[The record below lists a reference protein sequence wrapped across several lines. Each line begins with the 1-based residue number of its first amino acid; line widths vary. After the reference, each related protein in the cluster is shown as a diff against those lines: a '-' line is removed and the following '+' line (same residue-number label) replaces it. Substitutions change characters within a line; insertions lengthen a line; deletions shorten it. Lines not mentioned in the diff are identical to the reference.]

1 MIEGMLIEGL
11 IFGIMVLGVFS
22 SYRLLNFCDMT
33 VDGSFPMGG
42 AIMAVLLLNGINPTL
57 SILAVLAAGILAGL
71 ATTFIYTKFRI
82 PDLLSGILMMT
93 MLYSVNLRIMG
104 CSNKSLLDTETIF
117 TGNFVSLFPG
127 DWGIVILTLIFAAII
142 KLALDLFYHT
152 DMGLTM
158 GALGSNEQMVIS
170 QGVNPTIM
178 RGIGIC
184 IGNALAALSGALF
197 TIYQGFADV
206 GMGSGV
212 VVSGLASL
220 MLGEFVLKSNKIGFQ
235 TLRVLIGSILYR
247 ALMYLARNYGWA
259 IGMKSDDLKLITGIL
274 IILCL
279 AISRTKIKAFSR
291 RK

>member
-22 SYRLLNFCDMT
+22 TYRVLNFCDMT

-82 PDLLSGILMMT
+82 PDLLSGILIMT

-127 DWGIVILTLIFAAII
+127 DWGIVILTFIFAAII
-142 KLALDLFYHT
+142 NHHLPIA
-152 DMGLTM
+152 
-158 GALGSNEQMVIS
+158 VIS
-170 QGVNPTIM
+170 V
-178 RGIGIC
+178 
-184 IGNALAALSGALF
+184 
-197 TIYQGFADV
+197 IYSSVA
-206 GMGSGV
+206 
-212 VVSGLASL
+212 VVSLNQSA
-220 MLGEFVLKSNKIGFQ
+220 M
-235 TLRVLIGSILYR
+235 
-247 ALMYLARNYGWA
+247 A
-259 IGMKSDDLKLITGIL
+259 
-274 IILCL
+274 
-279 AISRTKIKAFSR
+279 
-291 RK
+291 